1 MMPKTRANPSA
12 RKHKKAEERIPAIR
26 ASDVIFGTLVRD
38 ETATVVAE
46 QGIVVL
52 KVEGDAHPYF
62 LPAGIKLTHEAYGQE
77 VDITIRNITQE
88 VILELEEDDIYE
100 ADLEKDTRLM
110 PVDDWFEVKELFN
123 ELKIQLFTQN
133 IKVVSNFF
141 SGILLSVVCGV
152 LLKFGFRYTIPLYAG
167 IPLGILVSFG
177 FGLRPIIKLIRQ
189 LNSKVICDAANNYI
203 NVETGKTNMNGGMII
218 PV

>member
-1 MMPKTRANPSA
+1 MSKTQVKSA
-12 RKHKKAEERIPAIR
+12 VRKHKKIKERVPAIH
-26 ASDVIFGTLVRD
+26 ASDVVFGALVRD

-52 KVEGDAHPYF
+52 KVDGDSQPYF
-62 LPAGIKLTHEAYGQE
+62 LPAGIKLGHEAYGQE

-88 VILELEEDDIYE
+88 VILELGEDDIYE
-100 ADLEKDTRLM
+100 SDLEKDERLM
-110 PVDDWFEVKELFN
+110 PVDDWQEVKELFN

-133 IKVVSNFF
+133 IKVVSTFF
-141 SGILLSVVCGV
+141 SGILLSVVCSV
-152 LLKFGFRYTIPLYAG
+152 LLKSGFRYTLPLYAG
-167 IPLGILVSFG
+167 IPLGILISLG
-177 FGLRPIIKLIRQ
+177 FGLRPIIKLIRR

-203 NVETGKTNMNGGMII
+203 NVETGKTNMNGGMVI

>member
-1 MMPKTRANPSA
+1 MPKTQVKSA
-12 RKHKKAEERIPAIR
+12 GRKHKKAKERVPAIH
-26 ASDVIFGTLVRD
+26 ASDVVFGTLVRD
-38 ETATVVAE
+38 EMATVVAE

-52 KVEGDAHPYF
+52 KVDGDPHPYF
-62 LPAGIKLTHEAYGQE
+62 LPAGIKLGHEAYGQE

-88 VILELEEDDIYE
+88 VILELGEDDIYE
-100 ADLEKDTRLM
+100 SDLEKDERLM
-110 PVDDWFEVKELFN
+110 PVDEWQEVKELFN

-133 IKVVSNFF
+133 IKVVSTFF

-152 LLKFGFRYTIPLYAG
+152 LLKSGFRYTLPLYVG
-167 IPLGILVSFG
+167 LPLGILISLG
-177 FGLRPIIKLIRQ
+177 LGLRPIIKLIRQ